1 MTGKITGMIIDQW
14 VRLLFGGVQRS
25 GLALMKHQTEIIS
38 QLKGHRTDVAL
49 YFFKCGKQARIS
61 IGAVNIQR

>member
-25 GLALMKHQTEIIS
+25 GLALMKHQTEISS
-38 QLKGHRTDVAL
+38 QVKVIVLTWPIL
-49 YFFKCGKQARIS
+49 F
-61 IGAVNIQR
+61 